1 MVAQGF
7 GLDPRTDGYY
17 EPSGLLQGRP
27 ILLERGEGG
36 MPLNFVAA
44 RRLGLDIGRGHAG

>member
-27 ILLERGEGG
+27 ILFETREGG
-36 MPLNFVAA
+36 RPLNFVAA
-44 RRLGLDIGRGHAG
+44 RRPGLEIGRGHAG

>member
-7 GLDPRTDGYY
+7 GLNPRAYGYY

-27 ILLERGEGG
+27 ILFEKREGG
-36 MPLNFVAA
+36 KPPNFVAA
-44 RRLGLDIGRGHAG
+44 RRPGLEIGRGHAG